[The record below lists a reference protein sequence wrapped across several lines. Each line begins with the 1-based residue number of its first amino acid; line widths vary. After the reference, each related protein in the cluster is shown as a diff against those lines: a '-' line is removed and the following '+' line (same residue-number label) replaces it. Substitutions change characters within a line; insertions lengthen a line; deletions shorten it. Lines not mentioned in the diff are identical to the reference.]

1 MSNLYLK
8 FPTIEDKDRW
18 LNYIEEYEKKGE
30 ELPLHYMKNDIYEC
44 WLEYII
50 NASLGIDLEEGRV
63 PFISYFLMDDSKI
76 IGDVSIKTEIHD
88 YDYSG
93 HVGGGIRPSERKKGY
108 ATKLLGMSLEKCKHL
123 GMEDVLVSCDSKNIA
138 SSKLIKS
145 NGGELREVVYDIK
158 NKRMVNVYNIS
169 VANKHI
175 LTK

>member
-1 MSNLYLK
+1 
-8 FPTIEDKDRW
+8 
-18 LNYIEEYEKKGE
+18 
-30 ELPLHYMKNDIYEC
+30 
-44 WLEYII
+44 
-50 NASLGIDLEEGRV
+50 
-63 PFISYFLMDDSKI
+63 
-76 IGDVSIKTEIHD
+76 
-88 YDYSG
+88 
-93 HVGGGIRPSERKKGY
+93 
-108 ATKLLGMSLEKCKHL
+108 MSLEKCKHL